1 MKIKLTKEQI
11 EEIVKDPVAAQDANI
26 KVGDPWWLIALKV
39 IGYLIGLITAGVA
52 TSSCAYAVGII

>member
-1 MKIKLTKEQI
+1 MKIKLSKEQI
-11 EEIVKDPVAAQDANI
+11 EKIIADPIAAQQSNI

-52 TSSCAYAVGII
+52 TTSCAHFAGIL